1 MNYEL
6 LASFVSLSVLEII
19 LGIDN
24 VIFIALLVATLPKDL
39 SKKARII
46 GLGLALGMRI
56 VLLVFLTHLME
67 MTKPLMTIFDR
78 GISGKDM
85 LMFFGG
91 LFLIYKGTAGI
102 HEEITHEDR
111 QDIKQFKGTF
121 IKAIVQIAFI
131 DLIFSLDSIITAV
144 GLTTNVP
151 VIVAAMTIAI
161 IIMIFASAVVADFI
175 KKYPTI
181 KILALS
187 FIMLVGVFLLAEGVG
202 LSVPKGYI
210 YFAMAFSM
218 SIEILN
224 LMIAKKKK

>member
-1 MNYEL
+1 MDYEII
-6 LASFVSLSVLEII
+6 ASFISLSVLEIV

-39 SKKARII
+39 SKKARVI

-56 VLLVFLTHLME
+56 VLLVFLTHMME
-67 MTKPLMTIFDR
+67 MTKPLLVLFDR

-85 LMFFGG
+85 LMFLGG

-102 HEEITHEDR
+102 HEEVTHEEKKE
-111 QDIKQFKGTF
+111 IKQFKGTF
-121 IKAIVQIAFI
+121 IKAILQIAFI
-131 DLIFSLDSIITAV
+131 DLIFSLDSILTAV

-151 VIVAAMTIAI
+151 VIVAAMGLAI
-161 IIMIFASAVVADFI
+161 VIMIFASSVVADFI
-175 KKYPTI
+175 KTYPTI
-181 KILALS
+181 KILALA

-218 SIEILN
+218 GIEILN
-224 LMIAKKKK
+224 LATGKRKK